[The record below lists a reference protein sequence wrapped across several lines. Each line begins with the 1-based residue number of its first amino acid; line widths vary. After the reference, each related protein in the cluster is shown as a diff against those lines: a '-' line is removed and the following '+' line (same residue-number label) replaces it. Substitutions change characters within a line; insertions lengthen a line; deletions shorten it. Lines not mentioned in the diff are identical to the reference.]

1 MMKLKKD
8 MRAFL
13 DGLFFLA
20 LAVVLEGLILYTVF
34 SGKPA
39 FLLLFSQLSIVA
51 IGLYGMGNVAISQH
65 QITVLPEGISV
76 ESLFKQ
82 SFLAW
87 EEIDEIGFVDVEWRK
102 PKTQYV
108 YFSTKCLP
116 SRCRERLSASFF
128 SILVSGVFA
137 ALAPELLPEEL
148 EPFSAYRKLYE
159 QCYSDGT
166 TVHYFQDRTFQNMRA
181 SFWISST
188 CVELDI
194 GIQFLLTGIV
204 LLGVNDLLRLK
215 SLLIA
220 IFYLVLFL
228 YLILFVRENL
238 KGRG

>member
-1 MMKLKKD
+1 MKLKKD
-8 MRAFL
+8 MRVFL

-34 SGKPA
+34 SEKTA
-39 FLLLFSQLSIVA
+39 FLLLLSQLSVVA
-51 IGLYGMGNVAISQH
+51 IGLYGMGNVVISQH

-76 ESLFKQ
+76 KSLFKQ

-87 EEIDEIGFVDVEWRK
+87 AEIAEIGFVDIEWRK

-108 YFSTKCLP
+108 YFSRKSLP
-116 SRCRERLSASFF
+116 SRYRERLSASFF
-128 SILVSGVFA
+128 SILVSGVFTS
-137 ALAPELLPEEL
+137 LASERLPKEL
-148 EPFSAYRKLYE
+148 EPFSAYRKLYK

-166 TVHYFQDRTFQNMRA
+166 TVHCFQNRTFPDMRA
-181 SFWISST
+181 SFWLSST
-188 CVELDI
+188 CVELDT

-204 LLGVNDLLRLK
+204 LLGVNDLLRLN

-220 IFYLVLFL
+220 ISYLVLFL
-228 YLILFVRENL
+228 YLFFFVRENL

>member
-1 MMKLKKD
+1 MKLKKD
-8 MRAFL
+8 MRVFL

-20 LAVVLEGLILYTVF
+20 LAVVLEGLVLYTVL
-34 SGKPA
+34 SGKSA
-39 FLLLFSQLSIVA
+39 FLLLLSQLSIVV
-51 IGLYGMGNVAISQH
+51 IGLYGMGNAVISQH

-76 ESLFKQ
+76 KSLFNQ

-87 EEIDEIGFVDVEWRK
+87 AEIAEIGFVDLEWSK

-108 YFSTKCLP
+108 YFSKKCLP
-116 SRCRERLSASFF
+116 SRYRERLSASFF
-128 SILVSGVFA
+128 SVLVSGVFTS
-137 ALAPELLPEEL
+137 LDSEQLPKEL
-148 EPFSAYRKLYE
+148 ESFSAYRKLYK

-166 TVHYFQDRTFQNMRA
+166 TIHCFQDRTFQNMRA
-181 SFWISST
+181 SFLLSNT

-204 LLGVNDLLRLK
+204 LLGVNDLLRHN

-220 IFYLVLFL
+220 ISYLVLFL
-228 YLILFVRENL
+228 YLFLFVRENL

>member
-1 MMKLKKD
+1 MKLKKD
-8 MRAFL
+8 MRVFL

-20 LAVVLEGLILYTVF
+20 LAVVLEGLILYTVL
-34 SGKPA
+34 SGKLA
-39 FLLLFSQLSIVA
+39 FLLLFSQLSIVV

-76 ESLFKQ
+76 KSLFKQ

-87 EEIDEIGFVDVEWRK
+87 AEIDEIGFVDIEWRK

-108 YFSTKCLP
+108 YFSRKSLP
-116 SRCRERLSASFF
+116 SRCRERLSANFF
-128 SILVSGVFA
+128 SMLVSGVLA
-137 ALAPELLPEEL
+137 SLAPELLPEEL
-148 EPFSAYRKLYE
+148 ELFSAHRKLYK

-181 SFWISST
+181 SFLLSST

-204 LLGVNDLLRLK
+204 LLGVNDLLRLN

-228 YLILFVRENL
+228 YLFLFVRENL

>member
-1 MMKLKKD
+1 MKLKKD
-8 MRAFL
+8 MRVFL

-20 LAVVLEGLILYTVF
+20 LAVVLEGLVLYTVL
-34 SGKPA
+34 SGKSA
-39 FLLLFSQLSIVA
+39 FLLLLSQLSIVV

-76 ESLFKQ
+76 KSLFKQ
-82 SFLAW
+82 SFLVWA
-87 EEIDEIGFVDVEWRK
+87 EIAEIGFVDIEWRK

-108 YFSTKCLP
+108 YFSKKRLP
-116 SRCRERLSASFF
+116 SRYRERLSASFF
-128 SILVSGVFA
+128 SILVSGVFTS
-137 ALAPELLPEEL
+137 LASERLPKEL
-148 EPFSAYRKLYE
+148 EPFSAYRKLYK

-166 TVHYFQDRTFQNMRA
+166 TVHCFQDGTFQNMRA
-181 SFWISST
+181 SFLLSST
-188 CVELDI
+188 CVELNI

-204 LLGVNDLLRLK
+204 LLGVNDLLRLN

-228 YLILFVRENL
+228 YLFLFVRENL